1 MELERKF
8 KTKETRRETLDCRQG
23 EELEDIQKEKG
34 KKDQ

>member
-8 KTKETRRETLDCRQG
+8 KTKETRRETRDCFRG
-23 EELEDIQKEKG
+23 KELEDIQKEKG